1 MLKGFSAAAWQRTST
16 TSLLAFLGTG
26 ILMVGFAIASNNGA
40 GVKNVALVFYGI
52 FVLARLT
59 AAVSGAVSIYK
70 ARREYRHGYTTLQ
83 SFSKFGMYYRAL
95 PRIEPGSR
103 ALPRLRGPPS
113 GHSAINIHGMFSLA
127 RKFTGV
133 QEKMKCGRP
142 G

>member
-1 MLKGFSAAAWQRTST
+1 M
-16 TSLLAFLGTG
+16 
-26 ILMVGFAIASNNGA
+26 
-40 GVKNVALVFYGI
+40 FYGI